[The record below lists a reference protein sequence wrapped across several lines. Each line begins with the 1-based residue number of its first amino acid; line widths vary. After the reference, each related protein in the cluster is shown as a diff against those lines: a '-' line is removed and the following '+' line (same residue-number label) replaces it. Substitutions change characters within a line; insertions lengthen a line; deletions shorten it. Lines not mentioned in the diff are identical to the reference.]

1 MTLSLLPVNV
11 REFNYCSKGWV
22 QTHPAPSFISWKGR
36 RADGGVSVQSTITE
50 NKYLRSL
57 NFETEINTV
66 PTGIPASYFHIDY
79 CLLFP
84 AYMPNELTSDN
95 AESDHSLQLLS
106 LLFQLNA
113 AFPVTAV
120 GVFFETREAWRGSR
134 DLSIWVNINSIF
146 WN

>member
-1 MTLSLLPVNV
+1 MSGNLITVLQSP
-11 REFNYCSKGWV
+11 V
-22 QTHPAPSFISWKGR
+22 QTRPAPSFISWKGR

-57 NFETEINTV
+57 SFQTETNTV

-84 AYMPNELTSDN
+84 AYMQDEFTNGN

-106 LLFQLNA
+106 LLFQLNP

-120 GVFFETREAWRGSR
+120 DMFFETREAWRGSR
-134 DLSIWVNINSIF
+134 ALSIRVIITSIF
-146 WN
+146 